1 MFRLSGR
8 SSRSLPKESYLE
20 SKTISKSPPPA
31 MPEVTTVELHRLL
44 SPQRIKL
51 RLRAKDKTDLLNK
64 MVDLLKDA
72 PEVIDLEAVRKA
84 IFEREE
90 MMSTG
95 VGKGLALPHA
105 KTPAVSDTMVALA
118 TLEEPVDFDAI
129 DNEPV
134 QIVFLLVGPPEA
146 RSLHIRLLSRISR
159 LMNRQAF
166 REQLLKAET
175 PADVIRLFKEF
186 EEQLT

>member
-1 MFRLSGR
+1 MFW
-8 SSRSLPKESYLE
+8 
-20 SKTISKSPPPA
+20 KTISSRRLHRESYIERESPVTASSA
-31 MPEVTTVELHRLL
+31 MPEVTTAELHRLL
-44 SPQRIKL
+44 APRRIKL
-51 RLRAKDKTDLLNK
+51 HLRARDKTDLLNQV
-64 MVDLLKDA
+64 VDLLKDA
-72 PEVIDLEAVRKA
+72 PEVEDLEAVRKA

-105 KTPAVSDTMVALA
+105 KTPAVTDTVVALA
-118 TLEEPVDFDAI
+118 TLDEPVDFDAI

-134 QIVFLLVGPPEA
+134 RIVFLLVGPPEA

-159 LMNRQAF
+159 LMNREIF
-166 REQLLKAET
+166 RERLLQAET
-175 PADVIRLFKEF
+175 PAEVIQLFKEF